1 MYSLSSE
8 VYLDK
13 YDDQYKSILVVES
26 KSISTDISLSSYVR
40 RVNLYKYDR
49 TNPFRYNDNVSRNC
63 CAYGFVNIDEGI
75 NCNFQSNEYVRT
87 EDLPSLIVFLQTK
100 GYTIDTSLSKVM
112 FMNKNHSNKNF
123 IGFIKKI

>member
-1 MYSLSSE
+1 MYSLMSE

-49 TNPFRYNDNVSRNC
+49 TNPFRLR
-63 CAYGFVNIDEGI
+63 I
-75 NCNFQSNEYVRT
+75 NE
-87 EDLPSLIVFLQTK
+87 
-100 GYTIDTSLSKVM
+100 
-112 FMNKNHSNKNF
+112 
-123 IGFIKKI
+123 